1 VGLAGG
7 VHRAGA
13 VFATVSADFQVGG
26 NLLAAFVIAQNGRVL
41 GMV

>member
-13 VFATVSADFQVGG
+13 VFATMSADFQVVG
-26 NLLAAFVIAQNGRVL
+26 NPLATFVIAQNDRVL